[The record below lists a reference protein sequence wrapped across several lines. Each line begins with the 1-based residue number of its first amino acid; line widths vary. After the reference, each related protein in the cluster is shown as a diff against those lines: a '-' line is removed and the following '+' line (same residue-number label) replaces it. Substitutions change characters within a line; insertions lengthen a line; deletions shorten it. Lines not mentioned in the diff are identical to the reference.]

1 MLLNTWK
8 PFFFTKILMLFLY
21 ANKGFQKQDQTWIFW
36 HYTELKSDDNITS
49 VQAASKSS
57 DFTGWM
63 VMKIAF

>member
-1 MLLNTWK
+1 
-8 PFFFTKILMLFLY
+8 MLFLY

-36 HYTELKSDDNITS
+36 HYTELNSDDNITS

-63 VMKIAF
+63 VMKSAF